1 MNKSLIRQNIKKQR
15 DSLTSEYINQESQKI
30 TKSIIDNIEV
40 ILPNFQN
47 KVIALYL
54 SSNKEVDTKF
64 LLEYF
69 LQQKSTIICLPK
81 INPKDDSMDFV
92 EYNINDKLEKNSK
105 YLSISEPSSNK
116 KIIPQII
123 FTPLIACDKFGN
135 RIGMGKGFY
144 DKKIQKIKQS
154 DQNITLIGLSYD
166 FQLVDQIIA
175 SNSDQTLD
183 FIGLP
188 QYIIDSKTQLKVKNS
203 KKDI

>member
-81 INPKDDSMDFV
+81 INLKDDSMDFV

-105 YLSISEPSSNK
+105 YLSISEPLSNK

-123 FTPLIACDKFGN
+123 FTPLVACDKFGN

-144 DKKIQKIKQS
+144 DKKIQKLNKVIK
-154 DQNITLIGLSYD
+154 ILH
-166 FQLVDQIIA
+166 
-175 SNSDQTLD
+175 
-183 FIGLP
+183 
-188 QYIIDSKTQLKVKNS
+188 
-203 KKDI
+203 